1 MEAINISDIF
11 NIQNQSDF
19 DTAALEVFRFQHQH
33 NLVYQEF
40 CLHLGKTTSNV
51 KEVDQIPFLPI
62 EFFKS
67 KTIVSDKSKAQA
79 LFTSSGTTGASIS
92 AHHVTDLSIYQESY
106 LSCFEQFYGSVS
118 DYCVLA
124 LLPSYLER
132 QGSSLIY
139 MVDDLIQRSN
149 HTDSG
154 FYLDEFESLKNKL
167 IKLDAEGNKILL
179 IGVSFALLDF
189 VEKHPLKLKN
199 TIIMETGGMKGRRKE
214 VIRAELH
221 KTLESGF
228 GVDTIHSEYGMT
240 ELLSQGYSMGNG
252 IFKTPAWMQIR
263 IRDTEDPLSIQPY
276 GKTGGLNVID
286 LANINSCSFIA
297 TQDLGKSYADGS
309 FEILG
314 RFDHSDVRG
323 CNLMVL

>member
-79 LFTSSGTTGASIS
+79 LFTSSGTTGTSTS

-199 TIIMETGGMKGRRKE
+199 TIIWK
-214 VIRAELH
+214 
-221 KTLESGF
+221 
-228 GVDTIHSEYGMT
+228 
-240 ELLSQGYSMGNG
+240 
-252 IFKTPAWMQIR
+252 
-263 IRDTEDPLSIQPY
+263 
-276 GKTGGLNVID
+276 
-286 LANINSCSFIA
+286 LA
-297 TQDLGKSYADGS
+297 G
-309 FEILG
+309 
-314 RFDHSDVRG
+314 
-323 CNLMVL
+323 